1 MNIVLIGYMGCG
13 KSSIGK
19 SLAKKLR
26 KKYLDLD
33 DYIENREGKT
43 VYDIFKN
50 DGEIYFRKKE
60 TIYLKELIENRDNII
75 ISLGGGTPCFSGNME
90 MIIHHKNV
98 NSFYLQTSINEL
110 VSRLFSEL
118 GKRPLIAH
126 IKSKDELQD
135 FIRKHLFERS
145 FFYNQSKNKIITDNK
160 TIEEISEE
168 IYSHNLHL

>member
-75 ISLGGGTPCFSGNME
+75 ISLGGGTPCFSGTW
-90 MIIHHKNV
+90 K
-98 NSFYLQTSINEL
+98 
-110 VSRLFSEL
+110 
-118 GKRPLIAH
+118 
-126 IKSKDELQD
+126 
-135 FIRKHLFERS
+135 
-145 FFYNQSKNKIITDNK
+145 
-160 TIEEISEE
+160 
-168 IYSHNLHL
+168 

>member
-1 MNIVLIGYMGCG
+1 
-13 KSSIGK
+13 
-19 SLAKKLR
+19 
-26 KKYLDLD
+26 
-33 DYIENREGKT
+33 
-43 VYDIFKN
+43 
-50 DGEIYFRKKE
+50 
-60 TIYLKELIENRDNII
+60 
-75 ISLGGGTPCFSGNME
+75 